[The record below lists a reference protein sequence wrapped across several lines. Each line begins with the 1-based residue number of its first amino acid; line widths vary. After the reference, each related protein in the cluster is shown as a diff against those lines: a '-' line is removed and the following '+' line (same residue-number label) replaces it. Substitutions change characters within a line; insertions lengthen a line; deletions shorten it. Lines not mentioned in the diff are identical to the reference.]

1 MDKNTL
7 NKGMYMYM
15 DKNTLNKGMY
25 MYMDKNTLNKGM
37 YMDKNTLNKGK
48 RDHEEK
54 KHGDQIKLKTTYAYY
69 SV

>member
-1 MDKNTL
+1 
-7 NKGMYMYM
+7 M